1 MKYFFASLFFIL
13 LLNSCAT
20 KSAFSKF
27 EMDEKQELS
36 ASSLQSSKISSENSV
51 DGILSAIYL
60 NEVYPETY
68 KEYDTFYVYLYL
80 KREKHEFTIKL
91 NDKLPLNM
99 EQLPHDNKF
108 AYLVST
114 DNDWNK
120 YYIVTF
126 EKADSNA
133 TALNLVVQSGDSSS
147 KILNFKNEK

>member
-1 MKYFFASLFFIL
+1 MKYILTSLIVVL
-13 LLNSCAT
+13 LLSSCAT

-27 EMDEKQELS
+27 KMDEKQELS
-36 ASSLQSSKISSENSV
+36 ASSLQSSKISSKDGV
-51 DGILSAIYL
+51 DGVFSAIYL

-68 KEYDTFYVYLYL
+68 KEFETFYVYLYL
-80 KREKHEFTIKL
+80 KREKPEFTIKL

-99 EQLPHDNKF
+99 EQLPYDNKF

-133 TALNLVVQSGDSSS
+133 TALNLVVQSGNSSS
-147 KILNFKNEK
+147 AVLNFKNEK

>member
-1 MKYFFASLFFIL
+1 MKYFLTSLIIML
-13 LLNSCAT
+13 LFSSCAT

-27 EMDEKQELS
+27 KMDEKQELS
-36 ASSLQSSKISSENSV
+36 ASSLQSSKISSKDGV
-51 DGILSAIYL
+51 DGVFSAIYL
-60 NEVYPETY
+60 NEIYPETF
-68 KEYDTFYVYLYL
+68 KEYESFYVYLYL
-80 KREKHEFTIKL
+80 KREKPEFTIKL
-91 NDKLPLNM
+91 NGELPLNM

-108 AYLVST
+108 AHLVST

-147 KILNFKNEK
+147 AILNFKNEK